1 MLNFSTC
8 QSRFIFPNIQL
19 NYKIQRQQP
28 KKMSPLCDT
37 QSTQDIVRRGVLGIY
52 RCIFCFLQRN
62 NQRTLHI
69 LTNSPISHWVDTCS
83 TLWCKA
89 KQTQTDICRDSFHHN
104 CHVPFKWLFVM
115 WNVAEHVAM
124 SRTSITAPSL
134 TPSNTVNS
142 QLRCVI
148 LASELW
154 RAGRWGAEAAVF
166 MTVSRRSASPRS
178 ATCFTCQDWNLS
190 AVTLQTNV
198 L

>member
-8 QSRFIFPNIQL
+8 QSHFNSIIKFKGN
-19 NYKIQRQQP
+19 NQR
-28 KKMSPLCDT
+28 KCRLFVT
-37 QSTQDIVRRGVLGIY
+37 QSTHDIVRRGMLGIY
-52 RCIFCFLQRN
+52 RCTFCFLQRN
-62 NQRTLHI
+62 NQRALHI

-104 CHVPFKWLFVM
+104 CHLPFKWLFVM

-124 SRTSITAPSL
+124 CRTSIAAPSL